1 MIERGHAKQ
10 RTAKRVSPEKA
21 AVMALL
27 RASDIVRRHFTAIV
41 EPYGITLQQ
50 FNVLRI
56 LRGAGESGL
65 PTLEIVE
72 RMIETTPGITR
83 LLDRLEAK
91 RLVRRER
98 CSVDRRQVLCWITE
112 EGRAILA
119 KLDTAI
125 EEADRAVVAGLRK
138 PQLATL
144 VLYLDTISMKH
155 G

>member
-1 MIERGHAKQ
+1 MIESGHAKQ
-10 RTAKRVSPEKA
+10 RTTKRVSPEKA

-27 RASDIVRRHFTAIV
+27 RASDVVRRHFTAIV
-41 EPYGITLQQ
+41 EPFGITLQQ

-112 EGRAILA
+112 EGRAVLA

-144 VLYLDTISMKH
+144 VLYLDTISMKR